1 LPRATRKS
9 LGSIIVESSKRNL
22 SDQSLP
28 RVRRKVSPLVLHREL
43 GVMGGWISTSVLQ
56 VFSKQD
62 SLVVLSQ
69 ETGKQLW
76 DKKQGRETTLGF
88 QVTLGVQVLVLQI
101 YKYKEATQE
110 SRRKPCRE
118 NKEAWG
124 VGFNPRILQDSRFS
138 GGNHSRRQG
147 KNLKEKQ

>member
-1 LPRATRKS
+1 
-9 LGSIIVESSKRNL
+9 
-22 SDQSLP
+22 
-28 RVRRKVSPLVLHREL
+28 
-43 GVMGGWISTSVLQ
+43 MGGRISTSVLQ

-76 DKKQGRETTLGF
+76 DKKQGRET
-88 QVTLGVQVLVLQI
+88 TLGVQVLVLQI

>member
-1 LPRATRKS
+1 LDQSLPRATRKS

-22 SDQSLP
+22 SNQSLP
-28 RVRRKVSPLVLHREL
+28 RVRRKVSPLVLHRES
-43 GVMGGWISTSVLQ
+43 GVMGGRISTSVLQ

-76 DKKQGRETTLGF
+76 DKKQGRET
-88 QVTLGVQVLVLQI
+88 TLGVQVLVLQI